1 LRFSTPE
8 HVRGRANSH
17 PRDCAEVD
25 RVCLAASP
33 SVDASDDAVDEA
45 ERSPACQPEWLPAKC
60 EDLLD
65 ARARDVGR
73 PCGG

>member
-1 LRFSTPE
+1 LQHQSAGEQSARRLRAPLRFSTPE

-45 ERSPACQPEWLPAKC
+45 ERSPACQPE
-60 EDLLD
+60 
-65 ARARDVGR
+65 
-73 PCGG
+73 